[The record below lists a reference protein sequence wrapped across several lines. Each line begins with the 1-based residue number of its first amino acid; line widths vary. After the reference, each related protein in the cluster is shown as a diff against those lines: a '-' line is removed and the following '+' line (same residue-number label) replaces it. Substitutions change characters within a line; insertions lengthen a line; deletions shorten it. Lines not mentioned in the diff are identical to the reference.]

1 MSIVILHGWSDKAD
15 SFKDL
20 KTIITA
26 GLGAPPVSIYLADW
40 LSLNDDVTLTD
51 LAEAMQQ
58 AWMSHGLSTTPRDHD
73 VVVHSTGALVV
84 REWMTRYYTP
94 DTVPMKRFVMLAP
107 ANFGSGIAHKG
118 LSFLGRAVK
127 GWDSGFQT
135 GTKLLRALEL
145 ASPYTAD
152 LANRDLFSE
161 THRWYGA
168 GNVLATVLVGD
179 TGYDGIRSIA
189 NEDGSDGT
197 VRISTANLNALRVDL
212 QIGSQPGS
220 VASVRSHAV
229 NGDVAFGVLGGHTHG
244 SIVDR
249 GSGTIYQNRDRL
261 LLDAL
266 RVQDGQFPAA
276 PGAAFPWQHQVTA
289 AADPSRAA
297 DQLQNTVVHIK
308 DHLGHEVP
316 DYFLEFYKDPNSQ
329 NKDNRRFEQ
338 AFYKSVVNHVHV
350 YGPNKSWRALYMD
363 INALQALQSQIPQ
376 LYISL
381 CASPE
386 FNAKTPDKT
395 PVGYKGTL
403 TDSTGELVIPNA
415 RLGHF
420 FAPHRTVIIRATIP
434 RYQSEKVFRLK
445 E

>member
-20 KTIITA
+20 KAIIGA
-26 GLGAPPVSIYLADW
+26 SMGAPPVSIYLADW

-58 AWMSHGLSTTPRDHD
+58 AWMSRGLSTTPHSHD

-84 REWMTRYYTP
+84 REWMTRYFTP
-94 DTVPMKRFVMLAP
+94 DTVPIKHFVMLAP

-135 GTKLLRALEL
+135 GTQLLRALEL
-145 ASPYTAD
+145 ASPYTAE
-152 LANRDLFSE
+152 LANRDLFSA

-168 GNVLATVLVGD
+168 GKVLATVLVGD

-197 VRISTANLNALRVDL
+197 VRISTANLNALRLDL
-212 QIGSQPGS
+212 EIGSQPGS
-220 VASVRSHAV
+220 VASVRAHPV
-229 NGDVAFGVLGGHTHG
+229 NGDIAFGVLAGHTHG

-249 GSGTIYQNRDRL
+249 GSSAIFRTRDQL

-266 RVQDGQFPAA
+266 RVQDNQFPAA
-276 PGAAFPWQHQVTA
+276 AGSAFAWQQQLGIV
-289 AADPSRAA
+289 ADPTRAS
-297 DQLQNTVVHIK
+297 DQFQNTVIHLK

-338 AFYKSVVNHVHV
+338 DFYKRVVNHVHV
-350 YGPNKSWRALYMD
+350 FGPNKSWRALYLD
-363 INALQALQSQIPQ
+363 INALKALQPQIPQ
-376 LYISL
+376 LYVSL
-381 CASPE
+381 CASPVYNE
-386 FNAKTPDKT
+386 KRPDKT

-403 TDSTGELVIPNA
+403 TDSTGELVIANA
-415 RLGHF
+415 RLDHY

-434 RYQSEKVFRLK
+434 RYQAESVFRLK
-445 E
+445 D